1 MPVRTVSQKFIRPWG
16 GKIFKGLWGRP
27 TRTADFGSSLWQIP
41 FSNNTCLLEDKIQN
55 WGTYLFR
62 ISYGSY
68 ALDQR
73 SGNGLFSGWFKVF
86 VICKRN
92 SNAEF
97 WSTRCEDC
105 FSTEQNHQKI
115 LTSRKRSVWRKWKL
129 KKRTVSFAEDRLLTW
144 STNTSGSLGPTIL
157 SRIVPT
163 YLQLFLEMTI
173 FRNSIRNAAKFYYR
187 WHKSHLITSWKSCT
201 NSEYESL
208 RNSRPYWNCTMWLS
222 QNEDNG
228 KRKYR
233 AEFANEEF
241 WGQKWKFWNKRRGQ
255 ES

>member
-105 FSTEQNHQKI
+105 FSTEQNHQKFS
-115 LTSRKRSVWRKWKL
+115 LQEKGQSGGNESSKRGPFLSRKTDCLPDLRILPGHWGQRFCRELCRPIYNCSSKWRY
-129 KKRTVSFAEDRLLTW
+129 
-144 STNTSGSLGPTIL
+144 LGI
-157 SRIVPT
+157 R
-163 YLQLFLEMTI
+163 FEMR
-173 FRNSIRNAAKFYYR
+173 RNSIVDD
-187 WHKSHLITSWKSCT
+187 T
-201 NSEYESL
+201 N
-208 RNSRPYWNCTMWLS
+208 PIW
-222 QNEDNG
+222 
-228 KRKYR
+228 
-233 AEFANEEF
+233 
-241 WGQKWKFWNKRRGQ
+241 
-255 ES
+255 